1 MGGFWSLQ
9 FSFLALIYAPACPFP
24 GATGGPDSYGY
35 LFRNW
40 LPAKALPLLARA
52 AFAIEVTGV
61 MGKEMAAAAGGL
73 NCFTAP
79 SAYSNQSWHRPVAL
93 QGDTLTFYFP
103 L

>member
-40 LPAKALPLLARA
+40 LPAKALSLLARA

-61 MGKEMAAAAGGL
+61 MEKEMAAAVGGL
-73 NCFTAP
+73 NCFTVP

-93 QGDTLTFYFP
+93 
-103 L
+103 